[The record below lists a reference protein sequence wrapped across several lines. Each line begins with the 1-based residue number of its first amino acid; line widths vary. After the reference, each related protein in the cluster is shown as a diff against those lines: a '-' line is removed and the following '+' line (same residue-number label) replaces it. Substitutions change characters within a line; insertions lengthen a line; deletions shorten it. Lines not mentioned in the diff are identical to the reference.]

1 MGIQALSKS
10 GKSSSGKDHDSI
22 PIPDEP
28 LPHLRQDVN
37 QLVTV
42 HVKGI
47 TWSVLDFTVRLK
59 GCIRVHE
66 LVSVIKSR
74 HGDSVTDLVLYKEAI
89 DPRNLLDDPL
99 KQLGQ
104 IDLAPAAEGAQ
115 PALVVYYD
123 FKAHSSDCPLLL
135 CAPRNFKIEALEKKQ
150 QQQQQVKR
158 EHKPALSSGLSSL
171 GEENSAPG
179 GFGLGERS
187 MRNTKAP
194 GKAKKGFLATGK

>member
-1 MGIQALSKS
+1 MVVKKK
-10 GKSSSGKDHDSI
+10 KSSSSKKSSSHEPDI

-28 LPHLRQDVN
+28 LPHIRQDVN
-37 QLVTV
+37 HLVTV

-47 TWSVLDFTVRLK
+47 TWSVLDFTVRLEGSK
-59 GCIRVHE
+59 RVHD
-66 LVSVIKSR
+66 LSSVIAAR

-99 KQLGQ
+99 QTLGR

-150 QQQQQVKR
+150 QQQQ
-158 EHKPALSSGLSSL
+158 HKPAAASKPTGLSSL
-171 GEENSAPG
+171 DAENSVPG
-179 GFGLGERS
+179 GRGGLGEGRRS
-187 MRNTKAP
+187 MHAAKA
-194 GKAKKGFLATGK
+194 AKPKGYLR